1 MRVVAGFVVAVVL
14 LAAIAGMWFVPSGRS
29 TSHRES
35 GLSAA
40 ASQPRADINGTER
53 AEKLDA
59 EGITNPNLVPAS
71 ESGLRDTDLVIGVV
85 AFGEARAYLKRALAY
100 YPERHIVNDKFGDVS
115 VTVTHCDVTSCT
127 RVLTNGKEGDSVN
140 VRCGG
145 WSDKKG
151 MSLLVDELEYSQL
164 SKDVPLQDVSHVVTT
179 WKEWRTL
186 HPKSMVYLGAV
197 FIN

>member
-1 MRVVAGFVVAVVL
+1 MRIVAGFFVAAL
-14 LAAIAGMWFVPSGRS
+14 LLSAIAGMWLIPSRQP
-29 TSHRES
+29 
-35 GLSAA
+35 AA
-40 ASQPRADINGTER
+40 GPPGIKTEL

-59 EGITNPNLVPAS
+59 EGITNPKLVSAS
-71 ESGLRDTDLVIGVV
+71 ESGLLDTDLVIGVV
-85 AFGEARAYLKRALAY
+85 AFGEARAYLQRALAY
-100 YPERHIVNDKFGDVS
+100 YPERHVVNDKFGDVP

-127 RVLTNGKEGDSVN
+127 RVLTKGKKDAPVN

-151 MSLLVDELEYSQL
+151 MALIVDELEYPQL

-179 WKEWRTL
+179 WKEWRAL
-186 HPKSMVYLGAV
+186 HPESMVYLGAL